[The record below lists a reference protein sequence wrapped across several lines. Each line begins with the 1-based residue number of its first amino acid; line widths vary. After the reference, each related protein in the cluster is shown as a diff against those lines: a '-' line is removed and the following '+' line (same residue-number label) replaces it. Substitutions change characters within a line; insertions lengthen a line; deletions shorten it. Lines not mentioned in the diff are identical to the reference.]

1 MPPKKYSYSQNKEI
15 KKFTNIANSWWDLS
29 GPFAP
34 LHKMNTARL
43 EFIVQKLHNKFKLD
57 NKSQK
62 PLSGL
67 SILDIG
73 CGGGLLCE
81 PLARLGASVTGIDAG
96 NQNITAAK
104 AHSKA
109 VGLEIYYNKILPE
122 EFSLEAQNFDIV
134 LTMEVIEHVANV
146 ETFLKACS
154 KMIRPNGAFFL
165 STLNQTLKSL
175 LLAKFAAEYLL
186 RWVPKGTHDWRKFIS
201 PNNLSK
207 TLIPLGIEVQDS
219 IGVSYSLHKD

>member
-15 KKFTNIANSWWDLS
+15 KKFTNIADSWWDLS

-43 EFIVQKLHNKFKLD
+43 AFIVQKLHNKFKLD
-57 NKSQK
+57 DKSQK

-109 VGLEIYYNKILPE
+109 G
-122 EFSLEAQNFDIV
+122 
-134 LTMEVIEHVANV
+134 
-146 ETFLKACS
+146 
-154 KMIRPNGAFFL
+154 R
-165 STLNQTLKSL
+165 
-175 LLAKFAAEYLL
+175 
-186 RWVPKGTHDWRKFIS
+186 
-201 PNNLSK
+201 
-207 TLIPLGIEVQDS
+207 
-219 IGVSYSLHKD
+219 